1 MKRFQKTEGKYIEKI
16 VGQDRL
22 AYSMSDQEDFYDV
35 IAWAKHGGYQ
45 GSVIRFLDFE
55 NGEVDQPFQ
64 KKRNVV
70 YGRPVFTKGFYYFL
84 QGDYDR
90 GQIVLYRYFPKKVL
104 ETVTTLDIKDV
115 DLYNLELIGTDIH
128 IISQN
133 EIFRCYYPEV
143 FSFPL
148 QPQET
153 VCLIE
158 ENQVYVEKWIE
169 EGWDEEKDCATDQ
182 YNFYHQVIV
191 KDLNGNSVSE
201 EIGYLYQAA
210 DGSWWIA

>member
-35 IAWAKHGGYQ
+35 IAWAKRGGYQ

-115 DLYNLELIGTDIH
+115 DLYNLELCDYSLH
-128 IISQN
+128 
-133 EIFRCYYPEV
+133 
-143 FSFPL
+143 
-148 QPQET
+148 
-153 VCLIE
+153 
-158 ENQVYVEKWIE
+158 
-169 EGWDEEKDCATDQ
+169 
-182 YNFYHQVIV
+182 
-191 KDLNGNSVSE
+191 
-201 EIGYLYQAA
+201 
-210 DGSWWIA
+210 